1 MYKRSGCFRSAF
13 LIQMKALILILLC
26 PFGVW
31 AQHIQIDDTDPLQ
44 PVIRVA
50 NIYEGKVPS
59 DSVEKNVESLLTF
72 TQVMDGKPAPV
83 SVSGKYTHKDGDLI
97 FKPLT
102 DLGAGL
108 EFEIR
113 YQSEVQKYQTPKPL
127 NANEPLAYVENV
139 FPASTE
145 VPRNILFFHV
155 QFSNTML
162 HDINGYENVRILD
175 PQGKEI
181 PTVWRQRSYWLEDQ
195 KVLVLMVHPGK
206 VKRGIDMEIPFQIG
220 ETYTLEVLP
229 EMKDVYGRAM
239 AKPYVHQFTIIAEDY
254 EMPKVLFDLIKK
266 PKANSRKTL
275 IIPFSEGMDH
285 SSIVDGV
292 KIYTRDGKQINGVY
306 TWNETD
312 QTFGFVPNEKWV
324 SGEYQIVFEKKVCD
338 FANNRLNRP
347 FEMKSREEVLKDQEL
362 VTYSFEL

>member
-1 MYKRSGCFRSAF
+1 VPFKIILEGFF
-13 LIQMKALILILLC
+13 LIQMKALILTLLC
-26 PFGVW
+26 PLGVW
-31 AQHIQIDDTDPLQ
+31 AQDIQIDNSDPFQ
-44 PVIRVA
+44 PVIHIE
-50 NIYEGKVPS
+50 NIYDGKLQT
-59 DSVEKNVESLLTF
+59 DSLDQVFKDQLTF
-72 TQVMDGKPAPV
+72 TQIIGGKPAPV
-83 SVSGKYTHKDGDLI
+83 AVSGKYENIDGDLT

-102 DLGAGL
+102 ALGAGL

-113 YQSEVQKYQTPKPL
+113 YKSETQKYQTPKPL
-127 NANEPLAYVENV
+127 NADAPLTYVESV
-139 FPASTE
+139 FPASVE
-145 VPRNILFFHV
+145 IPRNILFFHV

-175 PQGKEI
+175 PSGKEI

-195 KVLVLMVHPGK
+195 KILVLMVHPGK

-220 ETYTLEVLP
+220 KTYTLEVLP
-229 EMKDVYGRAM
+229 EMQDVYGRAM
-239 AKPYVHQFTIIAEDY
+239 AKPYTHQFTIIAEDY
-254 EMPKVLFDLIKK
+254 EMPKVLFDLIKL

-292 KIYTRDGKQINGVY
+292 KIYTSEGEQVKGMF

-312 QTFGFVPNEKWV
+312 QTFGFVPDEKWV

-347 FEMKSREEVLKDQEL
+347 FEMKAKEEVLKDQQV
-362 VTYSFEL
+362 VTYSFKL